1 MTSLGFT
8 RRLVIDGKGYR
19 FTLPPLGFPDPEG
32 DYATVEV
39 SITDK
44 YFHLLTPLPTYSAQ
58 RSEPRLRCPSGE
70 YDTTEVCH
78 AGAIWYLPVL
88 QPQGTSVPETFRV
101 RVRRLPA
108 GGTAS
113 QATAGGSN
121 FYFQSSVPMGNVLK
135 DSLKKDDRPDVRRR
149 YVRRDGSDE
158 DSSDSEDLSK
168 KFDDEGEWKDI
179 ERDSFDPSWLDEAFS
194 DGAPTAI
201 ILRAHPAERHDFK
214 SLDYATD
221 KWAFATHIPETAWKP
236 LPAHAMRKGAQRQYV
251 NAARKFHKEAPISSE
266 EWVDALE
273 PQLRGRS
280 KPRQFR
286 TRLFA
291 VSSSVVT
298 DNERASSGL
307 ASALSSVSL
316 SDKGD
321 NGDKESNDAP
331 RLPEYTDLP
340 TQSPVSAPSSSS
352 TRQSAS
358 QSNSIHS
365 SFEAAYGKGIGPAPT
380 DEQYE
385 SILSDP
391 EAQLFEIKLPH
402 GSIATTFMRGTYHLE
417 TGLNVNSAFNNRIN
431 WVKYV
436 DKVPKG
442 DRVPLRAERADPRLV
457 RKKPY
462 WSADVEN
469 GTLSYITSMPAARR
483 KLLWTALTELGAGLP
498 CTIKGSTLEVTI
510 SKEHRIALRAGH
522 AFTPGRAFLKMV
534 PVDASRYAC
543 QPSAASAEA
552 SYFLNHYQLILA
564 QNGKQIP
571 VCEPLASYLD
581 MELDALLSI
590 LGEFASVE
598 GAPGRILYSVASEPH
613 PSIAACHDV
622 GVRLRDGGVR
632 FPIIN
637 KGKDRKRIKMPST
650 AFLHSKWGT
659 FVNISERDWHKE
671 REVNLRVEVPGGQ
684 PQDLVLRVERSFD
697 GDYGYLEHAFRPR
710 GSFEPIRDDEWK
722 LFWNVAT
729 GGGVEPWVGTIFLNI
744 ARLSFGREEVLRPAE
759 WLR

>member
-70 YDTTEVCH
+70 YDTIEVCH
-78 AGAIWYLPVL
+78 AEAIWYLPVL

-113 QATAGGSN
+113 QATAGGSY
-121 FYFQSSVPMGNVLK
+121 FYFQSSVLMGQVLK
-135 DSLKKDDRPDVRRR
+135 DSLKKDDRPDVMRR
-149 YVRRDGSDE
+149 YTRHSLMEHRRL
-158 DSSDSEDLSK
+158 SSFEL
-168 KFDDEGEWKDI
+168 I
-179 ERDSFDPSWLDEAFS
+179 R
-194 DGAPTAI
+194 
-201 ILRAHPAERHDFK
+201 LREMTSSR

-221 KWAFATHIPETAWKP
+221 KWAFATNIPETAWQP

-298 DNERASSGL
+298 DNGRTSSGL
-307 ASALSSVSL
+307 ASAFSSVSI

-331 RLPEYTDLP
+331 RLPEYIDLP

-352 TRQSAS
+352 TRQSGS

-483 KLLWTALTELGAGLP
+483 KPLWTTLTEPGAGLP

-510 SKEHRIALRAGH
+510 SKEHRIALPAGH
-522 AFTPGRAFLKMV
+522 ACTPGRALLKMV

-552 SYFLNHYQLILA
+552 SYFLKHYQLILA

-571 VCEPLASYLD
+571 VCEPLSSYLD
-581 MELDALLSI
+581 MELDTLLSI

-598 GAPGRILYSVASEPH
+598 GRPGKILYSVASEPH

-622 GVRLRDGGVR
+622 GVRLRDGGAR

-659 FVNISERDWHKE
+659 FVNIPERDWHKE
-671 REVNLRVEVPGGQ
+671 REVNLRIEVTGGQ
-684 PQDLVLRVERSFD
+684 PQDLVLRVKRSLD
-697 GDYGYLEHAFRPR
+697 GDYGYLEHAFRSR

-729 GGGVEPWVGTIFLNI
+729 GGGAEPWVGTFFLKI